1 MHLDR
6 GIEVRTWR
14 EGAPER
20 RSRPRSAE
28 GEASQAVRAGAQ
40 RRGRG
45 APSQVSI
52 AAAPA
57 RMNTAL
63 ARISRRTIVV
73 ASLLALAVLS
83 YALMI
88 LAPQQVAMRIP
99 TSFMLPISVVD
110 VAVASAEP
118 AAEPVVIGAAQSPS
132 R

>member
-1 MHLDR
+1 
-6 GIEVRTWR
+6 
-14 EGAPER
+14 
-20 RSRPRSAE
+20 
-28 GEASQAVRAGAQ
+28 
-40 RRGRG
+40 
-45 APSQVSI
+45 
-52 AAAPA
+52 
-57 RMNTAL
+57 MNTAL

-118 AAEPVVIGAAQSPS
+118 VAEPVVIGAAQSSS